1 MVPKGY
7 QSPFSFPYP
16 REMSSPLYEEKEKI
30 IMFETIL
37 RTVLTILVGWVTIH
51 NLVVMIHNDN
61 VLVKKLERE
70 GVKY

>member
-1 MVPKGY
+1 M
-7 QSPFSFPYP
+7 
-16 REMSSPLYEEKEKI
+16 RSPLYEEKEKEKLK
-30 IMFETIL
+30 MFEAIL
-37 RTVLTILVGWVTIH
+37 RTVLTVLVGWVTIH